1 MLATVQYGEEIRS
14 KGRVFRMTGATT
26 DFIRQRIERDLAEGV
41 VEGGVITRFPPEPN
55 GYLHI
60 GHAKSICLNFGVA
73 REFGGHTYL
82 RFDDTNPLK
91 ESREYVDAIQ
101 RDVAWLGFDW
111 EDRLTFASDY
121 FQHLYD
127 RAVELV
133 RNGKAYV
140 CSLSQ
145 AEIRETRGTLT
156 EPGTESPYRNR
167 PVADNLGLLERMRLG
182 EFPDGTHVLRAKID
196 MASPNINMRDP
207 VLYRIRHAEH
217 QRSGDAWVIYPTY
230 DFTHCLCDAFEGIT
244 HSLCTLEFADH
255 RPLYD
260 WVLDNVSINFHP
272 PQIEFSRLGLEYT
285 VMSKRLLQRLV
296 KEGAV
301 DGWDDPRM
309 PTLAGLRRRGVTPA
323 AIREFCRR
331 VGVTKQD
338 GQLQMELLEFCIRRD
353 LEGAAPRGMGILRPL
368 KVRVTNYQAASE
380 TLEGPWHPQ
389 RPELGTRAM
398 PFGPELYIER
408 DDFSLAP
415 PRKWKR
421 LSPGAFV
428 RLRYAYIL
436 RCDEVVTDAEGQV
449 AELLCSY
456 VPDSKSGSDTSGIKP
471 AGVIHWV
478 AAATAVAAR
487 MQLYG
492 RLCRDPVPRAAT
504 LMEDLNPDSLVT
516 TQGFVEPAVAA
527 SGSRRF
533 QFERLGYFC
542 RDSELPVTYNRIVS
556 LRDSWRPD
564 S

>member
-1 MLATVQYGEEIRS
+1 MS
-14 KGRVFRMTGATT
+14 GATS
-26 DFIRQRIERDLAEGV
+26 DFIRQRIERDIARGV
-41 VEGGVITRFPPEPN
+41 VENGVVTRFPPEPN

-73 REFGGHTYL
+73 QEFGGHTYL
-82 RFDDTNPLK
+82 RFDDTNPLN
-91 ESREYVDAIQ
+91 ESEEYVRAIQ

-111 EDRLTFASDY
+111 QDRLTFASDY
-121 FQHLYD
+121 FQQLYD

-140 CSLSQ
+140 CSLSHQ
-145 AEIRETRGTLT
+145 EIRATRGTLT
-156 EPGTESPYRNR
+156 EPGTDSPYRDR
-167 PVADNLGLLERMRLG
+167 AAAENLELLERMRQG
-182 EFPDGTHVLRAKID
+182 EFADGAHVLRAKID

-207 VLYRIRHAEH
+207 VLYRIRHARH
-217 QRSGDAWVIYPTY
+217 QRTGDGWVIYPTY
-230 DFTHCLCDAFEGIT
+230 DFTHCICDALEGVT
-244 HSLCTLEFADH
+244 HSLCTLEFEDH

-260 WVLDNVSINFHP
+260 WVLDNINTNFHP
-272 PQIEFSRLGLEYT
+272 PQIEFARLGLEYT

-296 KEGAV
+296 EEGEV

-309 PTLAGLRRRGVTPA
+309 PTLAGMRRRGVTPA

-338 GQLQMELLEFCIRRD
+338 NRQKIELLEFCIRQD
-353 LEGAAPRGMGILRPL
+353 LESKAPRGMSVLRPL
-368 KVRVTNYQAASE
+368 KVRLTNYPGSGE
-380 TLEGPWHPQ
+380 TLEGPWHPR
-389 RPELGTRAM
+389 RPELGSRPM

-421 LSPGAFV
+421 FSPGAHV

-436 RCDEVVTDAEGQV
+436 RCDDVVTDAQGEA

-471 AGVIHWV
+471 AGVVHWV
-478 AAATAVAAR
+478 AAAGAVPAEFR
-487 MQLYG
+487 LYD
-492 RLCRDPVPRAAT
+492 RLCRVPAPRAAT
-504 LMEDLNPDSLVT
+504 FMADLNPDSLVT
-516 TQGFVEPAVAA
+516 RRGFVEPALA
-527 SGSRRF
+527 GSEEERF
-533 QFERLGYFC
+533 QFERVGYFC
-542 RDSELPVTYNRIVS
+542 RDSVLPGTYNRIVT